1 VPFLIV
7 ANPSSGVGRHP
18 DLARDAAERLTDARV
33 LELTR
38 GVDLGQEVAA
48 AVAEGRVVVACGG
61 DGTVNAVAGHL
72 AGTEGVLGV
81 LPGGTWNH
89 FAKDL
94 GVGEPEDA
102 IAALARGE
110 VGSVDVGRVDE
121 DVFVNN
127 VALGIYP
134 FLVREREQ
142 HEDTLGKAAAYV
154 VAAARVLS
162 RFRPV
167 PGTIDADGDRRS
179 FVASVVFVGN
189 NRYSTAPGAI
199 GTRPRLDEG
208 VLDVRVVRAR
218 GAWSERSRFA
228 LGAMRSAWE
237 RRFVGTTARHVT
249 IDVEDAQPFAMDGE
263 ERDDAQHLDL
273 RVEPKALRVVVP
285 R

>member
-1 VPFLIV
+1 VPFLII
-7 ANPSSGVGRHP
+7 ANPSSGMGGHG
-18 DLARDAAERLTDARV
+18 DLARDAAERLDGARI

-38 GVDLGQEVAA
+38 EVDLGHEIST
-48 AVAEGRVVVACGG
+48 AVGEGRVVVACGG

-72 AGTEGVLGV
+72 VGTDGVLGV

-102 IAALARGE
+102 IAALERGE
-110 VGSVDVGRVDE
+110 VGAVDVGRVGD

-134 FLVREREQ
+134 FLVRERER
-142 HEDTLGKAAAYV
+142 HEDTLGKAVAYV
-154 VAAARVLS
+154 VAAARVVT

-167 PGTIDADGDRRS
+167 PGTIDADGDRRA
-179 FVASVVFVGN
+179 FVASVGFVGH
-189 NRYSTAPGAI
+189 NRYSTTPGAM

-208 VLDVRVVRAR
+208 VLDVRVVRAGR
-218 GAWSERSRFA
+218 GWSERSRFA
-228 LGAMRSAWE
+228 LGATRSAWE
-237 RRFVGTTARHVT
+237 RRFVGTTAERVT
-249 IDVEDAQPFAMDGE
+249 IDVELAQPFAMDGE
-263 ERDDAQHLDL
+263 ERPDAEHLEL
-273 RVEPKALRVVVP
+273 RVEPGALRVVVP